1 MKLKAVIFL
10 FKIKFN
16 KIYMNYLLKIMQLFK
31 NHPIRT
37 RVSTSFSSYN
47 NDNELDWDK
56 YFNWNEKKYGK
67 NAEIAELD
75 SDSQQE

>member
-1 MKLKAVIFL
+1 MELEAVISPP
-10 FKIKFN
+10 KIRFN
-16 KIYMNYLLKIMQLFK
+16 KICMNYSLRIMQLFK
-31 NHPIRT
+31 NHSIRT
-37 RVSTSFSSYN
+37 RISTSFPPYN

-56 YFNWNEKKYGK
+56 YLNWNEKKYGK